1 MMRWVAGS
9 SAVFALASGLAVGSI
24 AGCSADSKSVV
35 SPVAEPVAAPVTQ
48 VAVRVPSTTERRF
61 AARHILVSWQG
72 AVGALPNVS
81 RTRDEARARA
91 EDVAAKIKAGS
102 DFAELAKAYSDDST
116 GPRGGSLGGF
126 EAGTMVAPFEAA
138 VKTLQVGEV
147 SGLVETPF
155 GFHIIKREALT
166 EIHVAHLLVSWAG
179 AANAPK
185 GVTRTKEE
193 ARIRASEAHDKAAA
207 AAVATQDSSVWTGV
221 VSSYSDSP
229 LKDDGGDLGWMAP
242 GQMADV
248 LDKAAFDLNIGAV
261 SSVIETPVGFHLL
274 RRVE

>member
-1 MMRWVAGS
+1 MMRWAAG
-9 SAVFALASGLAVGSI
+9 AVFCALASGLAVVLI
-24 AGCSADSKSVV
+24 TGCSGEEKPVV
-35 SPVAEPVAAPVTQ
+35 APIVEPGAEPAAVAE
-48 VAVRVPSTTERRF
+48 VAVRVPSTTEHRF
-61 AARHILVSWQG
+61 AARHILISWQG

-91 EDVAAKIKAGS
+91 GEVAAKIKSGS

-138 VKTLQVGEV
+138 IKTLKVGEV

-155 GFHIIKREALT
+155 GFHLIKREALT

-185 GVTRTKEE
+185 GVTRSKEE
-193 ARIRASEAHDKAAA
+193 ARARATEAHDKAL
-207 AAVATQDSSVWTGV
+207 ATPDSNAWIDV
-221 VSSYSDSP
+221 VRGYSDAP

-248 LDKAAFDLNIGAV
+248 LDKAAFDLDAGAV
-261 SSVIETPVGFHLL
+261 STVIETPVGFHVL
-274 RRVE
+274 RRLE

>member
-1 MMRWVAGS
+1 M
-9 SAVFALASGLAVGSI
+9 
-24 AGCSADSKSVV
+24 
-35 SPVAEPVAAPVTQ
+35 
-48 VAVRVPSTTERRF
+48 
-61 AARHILVSWQG
+61 
-72 AVGALPNVS
+72 
-81 RTRDEARARA
+81 
-91 EDVAAKIKAGS
+91 
-102 DFAELAKAYSDDST
+102 
-116 GPRGGSLGGF
+116 
-126 EAGTMVAPFEAA
+126 
-138 VKTLQVGEV
+138 TLKV
-147 SGLVETPF
+147 LF
-155 GFHIIKREALT
+155 N
-166 EIHVAHLLVSWAG
+166 HVAHLLVSWAG

-248 LDKAAFDLNIGAV
+248 LDKAAFDLNLGAV

>member
-1 MMRWVAGS
+1 MPLTDPVGEH
-9 SAVFALASGLAVGSI
+9 LAVAHAKTSRRKQ
-24 AGCSADSKSVV
+24 ARPS
-35 SPVAEPVAAPVTQ
+35 ELVAAALDLFV
-48 VAVRVPSTTERRF
+48 EKGF
-61 AARHILVSWQG
+61 AA
-72 AVGALPNVS
+72 
-81 RTRDEARARA
+81 TRA
-91 EDVAAKIKAGS
+91 EEVAAKIKSGS

-138 VKTLQVGEV
+138 IKTLQVGEV

-155 GFHIIKREALT
+155 GFHLIKREALT

-185 GVTRTKEE
+185 GVTRSKEE
-193 ARIRASEAHDKAAA
+193 ARVRATEAHDKAQ
-207 AAVATQDSSVWTGV
+207 TTPDSNAWIDV
-221 VSSYSDSP
+221 VRGYSDAP

-248 LDKAAFDLNIGAV
+248 LDKAAFDLDAGAV
-261 SSVIETPVGFHLL
+261 STVIETPVGFHVL
-274 RRVE
+274 RRLE